1 MIKSKN
7 LLLICALSF
16 FILNV
21 GYSVYF
27 FKIQNILSI
36 FKIEEKINYFE
47 DLKIYFPDIDDL
59 IVTEISS
66 SKFAIKGVIKN
77 NETIYNIIDYVCI
90 ASRLRRCWYINQSS
104 ANHMPSSQMALS
116 SGHGWLQNRES
127 IRCTRKPMKPR
138 SKSK

>member
-77 NETIYNIIDYVCI
+77 NETIYNIIDYFGDNKVEIKTLII
-90 ASRLRRCWYINQSS
+90 APEQF
-104 ANHMPSSQMALS
+104 
-116 SGHGWLQNRES
+116 LQ
-127 IRCTRKPMKPR
+127 R
-138 SKSK
+138 SMNIKLVLKQ

>member
-47 DLKIYFPDIDDL
+47 DLKIYFPDIS
-59 IVTEISS
+59 ISLTIMRIAYIS
-66 SKFAIKGVIKN
+66 ALLFDCILPGRGVDASKIGCLLGFK
-77 NETIYNIIDYVCI
+77 
-90 ASRLRRCWYINQSS
+90 
-104 ANHMPSSQMALS
+104 
-116 SGHGWLQNRES
+116 
-127 IRCTRKPMKPR
+127 
-138 SKSK
+138 